1 MAKWDG
7 RRRCSTGDACSIPGP
22 AQGIKDPVLS
32 QLQRRF
38 QLWLRPN
45 PWSRNSMC
53 FGWQKKKKQNTSME
67 ISGYAREEESKGMT
81 HRTRRTHRRKAQ
93 RKPARSS
100 VNLEA
105 LGHPAAKAQAEAAD
119 SAFLVGTP
127 LPPGQIPRV
136 ESVGQ
141 EGLCWGQGGCPREN
155 PTARGSS
162 QGHCA

>member
-1 MAKWDG
+1 M
-7 RRRCSTGDACSIPGP
+7 
-22 AQGIKDPVLS
+22 
-32 QLQRRF
+32 
-38 QLWLRPN
+38 LWVAEKN
-45 PWSRNSMC
+45 
-53 FGWQKKKKQNTSME
+53 KKQNTSME
-67 ISGYAREEESKGMT
+67 ISGYAREEESRGMT